1 MEIYKGLKK
10 VIFKKLY
17 EDLSHVEII
26 PYENSIWF
34 IDRENEYWFFEYE
47 KSGKLWWRYGFF
59 ESFFGLF
66 SLESNVYQSIISE
79 WVEEVLNY
87 KVETTQ
93 WSAIPGAFQVEE
105 VLNYKVET
113 TSDWDATSG
122 VEVEE
127 VLNYK
132 VETTPYFAAGMSAEV
147 EEVLNYKV
155 ETPHPHYSHLPERVE
170 EVLNYKV
177 ETPSQDG
184 LEHVVV
190 VREVLGIT

>member
-1 MEIYKGLKK
+1 MEISKGLKK
-10 VIFKKLY
+10 LIFKKLY

-66 SLESNVYQSIISE
+66 SLESTGYQSIISE
-79 WVEEVLNY
+79 WVEEVLNYKVETTVNRFHVTTSWVEEVLNY

-113 TSDWDATSG
+113 TKHLLYDLKSS
-122 VEVEE
+122 VEE

-132 VETTPYFAAGMSAEV
+132 
-147 EEVLNYKV
+147 
-155 ETPHPHYSHLPERVE
+155 
-170 EVLNYKV
+170 
-177 ETPSQDG
+177 DC
-184 LEHVVV
+184 
-190 VREVLGIT
+190 